1 MSSQTTR
8 TSPDYRDR
16 QYSRMLLG
24 LGAFIAFG
32 CGVAVGAVFG
42 PGMRVAVW
50 VVVGVS
56 VLIAARRNRLDVVID
71 DDGVQLGRASLPWQV
86 IERAEILVGPDF
98 RAALTTDAHPNDYRR
113 IRSTDAGMRLWL
125 ADPSDPHRAW
135 VASLRDPVAAG
146 AALRERI
153 AA

>member
-8 TSPDYRDR
+8 TNPGYRDR

-32 CGVAVGAVFG
+32 CGIAVGAVFG
-42 PGMRVAVW
+42 AGMRLGVWIVLGVTVLVAVH
-50 VVVGVS
+50 
-56 VLIAARRNRLDVVID
+56 RNRLDVVID
-71 DDGVQLGRASLPWQV
+71 DAGVRLGRATLPWHV
-86 IERAEILVGPDF
+86 IDRAEVLVGQEF

-113 IRSTDAGMRLWL
+113 IRSTAAGMRLWL

-135 VASLRDPVAAG
+135 VASLRDPQAAS
-146 AALRERI
+146 AAIRERI